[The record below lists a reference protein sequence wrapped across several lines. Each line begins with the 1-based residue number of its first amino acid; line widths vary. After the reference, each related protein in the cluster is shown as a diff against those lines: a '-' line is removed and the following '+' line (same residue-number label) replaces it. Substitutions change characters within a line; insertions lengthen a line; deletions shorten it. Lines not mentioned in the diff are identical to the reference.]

1 MKKILI
7 FGFSHCGT
15 TILRTIIGHIDEIYE
30 IPKETDVISNNDINI
45 ATKLK
50 KNYVLCKS
58 PQAKEK
64 FFSDPFYNDYIKIFI
79 IRNPLWVYSS
89 LNRRTSYNLTE
100 YHNFS
105 KFEFSTFK
113 FYQYLNNPQNNYY
126 LIKYEDLF
134 INNYQNIKNIL
145 DKIGFLYNDKIF
157 DNSCYYNHDTIKKNK
172 INDETNHRDFRQW
185 QIRQEFVNNNNL
197 DKLELTEIQITN
209 ITKNEIINKLYPEI
223 IDLIKYVKIKN

>member
-1 MKKILI
+1 MKKIII

-45 ATKLK
+45 ATKLNK
-50 KNYVLCKS
+50 KYVLCKS
-58 PQAKEK
+58 PQAKDV
-64 FFSDPFYNDYIKIFI
+64 FFNSTYNDYIKIFI

-89 LNRRTSYNLTE
+89 LNRRTSYNLTN
-100 YHNFS
+100 YHDFT
-105 KFEFSTFK
+105 KFEFSTSK

-134 INNYQNIKNIL
+134 TNNYQNIKNIL
-145 DKIGFLYNDKIF
+145 YKIGFSYNDKIF
-157 DNSCYYNHDTIKKNK
+157 DNSCYYNHDTIKENK
-172 INDETNHRDFRQW
+172 INDETNHKSFRQW

-197 DKLELTEIQITN
+197 DKLELTEIQIKN
-209 ITKNEIINKLYPEI
+209 ITKNKIINKLYPEI
-223 IDLIKYVKIKN
+223 KSLIKSVKIKS